1 MEENVVN
8 KQITDKKALVKWSI
22 MILIGVLIMLTPVND
37 VYTQKIKIFL
47 TITICAILTIAF
59 ELTPTIII
67 QPVGCVQPLNAVVG
81 HNLPAG

>member
-8 KQITDKKALVKWSI
+8 NQITDKKALVKWGI

-59 ELTPTIII
+59 ELTPTMV
-67 QPVGCVQPLNAVVG
+67 PAVLMLSLI
-81 HNLPAG
+81 HI